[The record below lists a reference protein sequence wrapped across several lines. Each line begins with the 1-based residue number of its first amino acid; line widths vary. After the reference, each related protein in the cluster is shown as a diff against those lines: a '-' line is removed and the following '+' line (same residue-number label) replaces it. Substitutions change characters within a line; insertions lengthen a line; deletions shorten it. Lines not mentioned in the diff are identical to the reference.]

1 MDGSAGGTTLAVTTG
16 GGAVLQ
22 HYMLAACTAQAE
34 DMLRRKRH
42 RWIRD
47 ALIAIGVAV
56 LAVGIYKLLGSLGV
70 VLLGGP

>member
-1 MDGSAGGTTLAVTTG
+1 MR
-16 GGAVLQ
+16 
-22 HYMLAACTAQAE
+22 AACTAQAE

-42 RWIRD
+42 RWIGD

-56 LAVGIYKLLGSLGV
+56 LSVGIYKLPGSLGV